1 MDCIIPERKKMSE
14 FNSVEEIYN
23 YFVGEQSKLKI
34 EVTEETY
41 YFENT
46 DGFKR
51 LLSFGFKTKENPIK
65 SKSIISLL
73 DLYCI
78 FLNNDKEIF
87 PYVLKASDLIE
98 INQDKMKFIS
108 KHYFQ
113 EIGTAEE
120 LVPKD
125 DKNLIS
131 KTYITFTK
139 IRE

>member
-1 MDCIIPERKKMSE
+1 MNE

-46 DGFKR
+46 EGFKR
-51 LLSFGFKTKENPIK
+51 LLSFGFKIKENPIK

-98 INQDKMKFIS
+98 INQDKMKFVS

-120 LVPKD
+120 FVPKD
-125 DKNLIS
+125 GKNLIS